1 MHGYILMIGATVYL
15 LQWRLLS
22 RSRGVFNLLALK
34 ALHKKSGKKLEAH
47 DPLVLSLL
55 KLIHSLRKDQGLTL
69 EDLADRANV
78 HRTTV
83 GLLERHERTPSVSV
97 ASQLANALGYSLS
110 DLLAKSELIAE
121 GKISEGEAFREEKAR
136 QLVDES
142 KLRNPTAFEEFT
154 GLPSSSLLTAI
165 QGTYHT
171 LDMIDDQLVSRGSA
185 PIAGLVELANLSS
198 MVGNLVGGCLADA
211 SNGLYE
217 RNRPHRYPDLLSLQ
231 NPLHH
236 LELKVALET
245 NRPKGHLP
253 KPGRY
258 ITFRY
263 SLGDRSGKFTR
274 GKASRGQT
282 VWIWEA
288 RIGVI
293 HAHDYD
299 NSNTEGD
306 SGKTST
312 IKTTV
317 FQAMPVVFFDRT
329 YCPHPMR
336 QDRYPGFN

>member
-1 MHGYILMIGATVYL
+1 M
-15 LQWRLLS
+15 
-22 RSRGVFNLLALK
+22 
-34 ALHKKSGKKLEAH
+34 EAH
-47 DPLVLSLL
+47 DPLVISLL
-55 KLIHSLRKDQGLTL
+55 KLLRSLRKDQGLTL
-69 EDLADRANV
+69 EELADRANL

-83 GLLERHERTPSVSV
+83 GLLERSERSPSVSV
-97 ASQLANALGYSLS
+97 AAQLANALGYSLS
-110 DLLAKSELIAE
+110 DLLAKSELIVD

-136 QLVDES
+136 QRVDSS
-142 KLRNPTAFEEFT
+142 KLRNAHAFEEFT
-154 GLPSSSLLTAI
+154 GMPSSSLLTAI

-198 MVGNLVGGCLADA
+198 MVGNLVGGSLADA
-211 SNGLYE
+211 SGGLFD
-217 RNRPHRYPDLLSLQ
+217 RNRPHKYPDLLSRQ
-231 NPLHH
+231 NPAQH
-236 LELKVALET
+236 LELKVSLET

-263 SLGDRSGKFTR
+263 SLGNRSGEFTR
-274 GKASRGQT
+274 GKEARGQT
-282 VWIWEA
+282 VWLWEV

-293 HAHDYD
+293 HKHDFD

-312 IKTTV
+312 IKTV
-317 FQAMPVVFFDRT
+317 AFQAMPVVFFDPT

-336 QDRYPGFN
+336 RDTYPGFN

>member
-1 MHGYILMIGATVYL
+1 LPP
-15 LQWRLLS
+15 Q
-22 RSRGVFNLLALK
+22 
-34 ALHKKSGKKLEAH
+34 
-47 DPLVLSLL
+47 DPLVISLL
-55 KLIHSLRKDQGLTL
+55 KLLQSLRLDQGFTL
-69 EDLADRANV
+69 EELADRANV

-83 GLLERHERTPSVSV
+83 GLLERNERSPSVSV

-110 DLLAKSELIAE
+110 DLLAKSELIVE
-121 GKISEGEAFREEKAR
+121 GKISEREAFREEKAR
-136 QLVDES
+136 QRVDAS
-142 KLRNPTAFEEFT
+142 KLRNADAFEEFT
-154 GLPSSSLLTAI
+154 GMPSNSLLTAI

-211 SNGLYE
+211 SSGLYE
-217 RNRPHRYPDLLSLQ
+217 RNRPHKYPDLLSLHNSAQ
-231 NPLHH
+231 H

-263 SLGDRSGKFTR
+263 SLGDRSGNFAR
-274 GKASRGQT
+274 GKESRGQT
-282 VWIWEA
+282 VWFWEA

-293 HAHDYD
+293 REHDFD
-299 NSNTEGD
+299 NSNTDGD

-312 IKTTV
+312 IKTIA

-336 QDRYPGFN
+336 HDTYPGFN

>member
-1 MHGYILMIGATVYL
+1 METHA
-15 LQWRLLS
+15 
-22 RSRGVFNLLALK
+22 
-34 ALHKKSGKKLEAH
+34 
-47 DPLVLSLL
+47 PLVNSLL
-55 KLIHSLRKDQGLTL
+55 KLLQSLRLDQGLTL
-69 EDLADRANV
+69 EELADRANV

-83 GLLERHERTPSVSV
+83 GLLERNERSPSVSV

-121 GKISEGEAFREEKAR
+121 GKISKTDAFREEKAR
-136 QLVDES
+136 QQVDSS
-142 KLRNPTAFEEFT
+142 KLRNTVAFEEFT
-154 GLPSSSLLTAI
+154 GMPSSSLLTAI

-211 SNGLYE
+211 SNGMYE
-217 RNRPHRYPDLLSLQ
+217 RNKPHKYPDLLSMQ
-231 NPLHH
+231 NTMQH

-263 SLGDRSGKFTR
+263 SLGDRSGEFTR
-274 GKASRGQT
+274 GKESRGKT

-288 RIGVI
+288 RIGAI
-293 HAHDYD
+293 HEHDFH
-299 NSNTEGD
+299 NSNTAGD

-312 IKTTV
+312 IKTV
-317 FQAMPVVFFDRT
+317 AFQAMPVVFFDRK

-336 QDRYPGFN
+336 NDTYPGFN